1 MDLPCFIGLASAAY
15 VRRGSAGPTGE
26 EGFAQMNEGVRPL
39 WRSSGKPLSQL
50 TSEELTEAIQYVSGR
65 DESDAPLLK
74 ALLGLR
80 AQRDDDAREEQDDS
94 GPPLLACG

>member
-1 MDLPCFIGLASAAY
+1 
-15 VRRGSAGPTGE
+15 
-26 EGFAQMNEGVRPL
+26 MNDGALPL

-65 DESDAPLLK
+65 DESDGPLLK
-74 ALLGLR
+74 ALLELR
-80 AQRDDDAREEQDDS
+80 AQCDDAVGQGQDGS

>member
-1 MDLPCFIGLASAAY
+1 
-15 VRRGSAGPTGE
+15 
-26 EGFAQMNEGVRPL
+26 MNDGVRPL

-65 DESDAPLLK
+65 DESDGPLLK
-74 ALLGLR
+74 ALLELR
-80 AQRDDDAREEQDDS
+80 AQRDGDVREEQDDP

>member
-1 MDLPCFIGLASAAY
+1 
-15 VRRGSAGPTGE
+15 
-26 EGFAQMNEGVRPL
+26 MNEGIGQL

-65 DESDAPLLK
+65 EQSDVPLLK
-74 ALLGLR
+74 ALLELQATR
-80 AQRDDDAREEQDDS
+80 RTRETQEEKDDS